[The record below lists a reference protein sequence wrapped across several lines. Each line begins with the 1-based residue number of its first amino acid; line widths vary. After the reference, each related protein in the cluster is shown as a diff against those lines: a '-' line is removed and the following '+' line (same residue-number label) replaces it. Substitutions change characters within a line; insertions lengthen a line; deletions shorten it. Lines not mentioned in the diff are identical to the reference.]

1 MAGIGFAL
9 RTLMRKDTLWAI
21 FESMLHGIIAVAGPW
36 FFTIIGMALPAL
48 LFTSAESKSV
58 TDQFVTILLY
68 VFSVSLTLTSPVAIG
83 LTRHVSDCLYQK
95 RESEISASLIGAVFL
110 CFLCASPVAIFG
122 MVYLDLPFE
131 IRVLTLFSYGLV
143 TMNWIVAPMLSTI
156 RQFRA
161 LTLAYALGT
170 LIFWLTIRGQHRI
183 STAELLVGFN
193 LGVCVTNAL
202 ICGLVLHSFPG
213 QTWPSKRLLQSMMRY
228 WDLLLGGLLYG
239 AGIWVDKW
247 LMWTA
252 PEHSELAGGLVT
264 YPTYDTVAFLAYVTT
279 VPAMAL
285 FIIEAETSFH
295 QSCRQLYDL
304 IQEHAAL
311 QTLNRARLNTI
322 DVFRATCRDVAFLQ
336 ICITALVLLLPT
348 LLLDALGVA
357 HSGVFMFRFCALG
370 AAFQLGVMILSIGLH
385 YFDSRRTIL
394 QINALFLAANALFT
408 WLALRVGLRWYGF
421 GYFIAGLTTFVVAYW
436 LMTVTFRDMLY
447 LAFVRQNAAVTQASA
462 HAVTETQWF
471 AAVTAPRDGT
481 K

>member
-9 RTLMRKDTLWAI
+9 RTLMRKGTLWAI

-48 LFTSAESKSV
+48 LFSDAESKAV
-58 TDQFVTILLY
+58 TAEFVTLLLY
-68 VFSVSLTLTSPVAIG
+68 VFSVSLTLTSPIAIG

-95 RESEISASLIGAVFL
+95 RESEIAASLIGAVVL
-110 CFLCASPVAIFG
+110 CFLTAIPVAIAG
-122 MVYLDLPFE
+122 MYYLDLPLE
-131 IRVLTLFSYGLV
+131 TRILTLLSYGLV

-156 RQFRA
+156 REFRP

-170 LIFWLTIRGQHRI
+170 LVFWLTIRRQQAI

-193 LGVCVTNAL
+193 LGVCITNAL
-202 ICGLVLHSFPG
+202 ICGLVLHNFPG
-213 QTWPSKRLLQSMMRY
+213 QTWPSVKLLQSMLRY
-228 WDLLLGGLLYG
+228 WDLLLGGLFYG

-252 PEHSELAGGLVT
+252 PEHSDLTGGLVA

-285 FIIEAETSFH
+285 FIISAETSFH
-295 QSCRQLYDL
+295 QSCRKLYDL
-304 IQEHAAL
+304 IQEHADL
-311 QTLNRARLNTI
+311 QTLNRARLDTI
-322 DVFRATCRDVAFLQ
+322 DVFRSTCRDVGFLQ
-336 ICITALVLLLPT
+336 ICMTALIILLPT
-348 LLLDALGVA
+348 LFLDVLGVA

-394 QINALFLAANALFT
+394 QINLLFFLANLLFT
-408 WLALRVGLRWYGF
+408 WLGLRLGFKWYGF
-421 GYFIAGLTTFVVAYW
+421 GYFVACLTTFAW
-436 LMTVTFRDMLY
+436 LT
-447 LAFVRQNAAVTQASA
+447 
-462 HAVTETQWF
+462 
-471 AAVTAPRDGT
+471 G
-481 K
+481 